1 MSYGRFKPQRCLN
14 GTRTLLAFI
23 AISLVSV
30 STSLAQQSAQPP
42 AYQLSP
48 DKLQQAV
55 AFNRALHWLHFGAQF
70 WMLLVLWLF
79 LATGAAAR
87 LAASIT
93 RKSRRGWLSSAIF
106 SALLVT
112 FVFLFALLPP
122 AAVGHAISLHF
133 GISLQ
138 PWGSWAAD
146 ASTSLRNLVVG
157 ATFILMLAHFL
168 LEWSPR
174 RYWLWFSA
182 ALVPLTLIG
191 AFILPTF
198 IDPMYD
204 HYEPLAA
211 THPALV
217 TQLERVVARTGTS
230 IPPDRMFL
238 QRAASKSNGINA
250 RVTGIGATK
259 RIVVLDTTA
268 DRLPNDEILFI
279 FGHESGHYVL
289 HHVAKGM
296 ILAALGTFAL
306 MFLVSRLAAWLIA
319 RFGVTWGIPS
329 LASLPGLVVL
339 LLAITTLQYAT
350 APISNT
356 ISRYFEHQADI
367 YGQEAIHGLV
377 PDPQKT
383 AVSAFQHKGEAGLDD
398 PNPNPLLEF
407 WTYDHPSTARRA
419 AFAAQYDPW
428 APGMKPEFFTH

>member
-1 MSYGRFKPQRCLN
+1 MPYGRFRMQRCLN
-14 GTRTLLAFI
+14 GTRTLLTFL
-23 AISLVSV
+23 AIWLVSTC
-30 STSLAQQSAQPP
+30 SAPAQNGAQQP

-48 DKLQQAV
+48 EKLQQAI

-70 WMLLVLWLF
+70 WMLFVLWLF

-87 LAASIT
+87 LNASIA
-93 RKSRRGWLSSAIF
+93 RKSRNGWLSSAIF

-138 PWGSWAAD
+138 PWGPWAAD

-157 ATFILMLAHFL
+157 ATFLLMLVHFL
-168 LEWSPR
+168 LERSPR

-182 ALVPLTLIG
+182 AMVPLTLIG

-217 TQLERVVARTGTS
+217 QQLERVVARTGTS

-250 RVTGIGATK
+250 RVTGLGATK

-268 DRLPNDEILFI
+268 DRLPTDEILFI

-289 HHVAKGM
+289 HHVVKGM

-319 RFGVTWGIPS
+319 RFGARWGIPS

-356 ISRYFEHQADI
+356 IGRYFEHQADI

-383 AVSAFQHKGEAGLDD
+383 AVSAFQHMGEAGLDD
-398 PNPNPLLEF
+398 PNPNPFLEF

-428 APGMKPEFFTH
+428 APGKKPEFFTR